1 VVVGRF
7 LLVCDHPHSSE
18 KVLMGLYY
26 QSHSTEAV
34 QYGDLK
40 PLTQLHFRWR
50 HFFIVT
56 IADNHFCVLVQNEE
70 LDVNIV
76 EKYNS
81 EFQQKR
87 IESSMIDIVE
97 NLEKLYFL

>member
-1 VVVGRF
+1 M
-7 LLVCDHPHSSE
+7 C
-18 KVLMGLYY
+18 
-26 QSHSTEAV
+26 
-34 QYGDLK
+34 
-40 PLTQLHFRWR
+40 
-50 HFFIVT
+50 
-56 IADNHFCVLVQNEE
+56 ADCVLVQNEE
-70 LDVNIV
+70 FDENIV